1 MNDIE
6 MLFRTL
12 FWILFGSVML
22 MRVYFSLQ
30 VRRAGER
37 LLPDRA
43 AIEREDRGA
52 FAFRFVLFFVLLAFL
67 VLYALDAPWLRFLIP
82 LPPWLRW
89 LGFGLGL
96 ASLAW
101 WTWTQAALGAQWSAQ
116 LQLRQEHH
124 LVTTGPYAHVRHP
137 LYTAMLGI
145 AAAFALVTA
154 HWVFVAFGLVS
165 IVGLFS
171 RVPREEQM
179 MLDQF
184 GSEYAAYVQ
193 RTGRFF
199 PRLFASGTARG

>member
-1 MNDIE
+1 MDTE
-6 MLFRTL
+6 TLFRTL
-12 FWILFGSVML
+12 FWILFGGVLVM
-22 MRVYFSLQ
+22 RIYFSLQ

-43 AIEREDRGA
+43 AIQREGRGA
-52 FAFRFVLFFVLLAFL
+52 FAVRFVAFFVLLAL
-67 VLYALDAPWLRFLIP
+67 LALYALNVPWLRVLSIP

-89 LGFGLGL
+89 AGFVLGL

-101 WTWTQAALGAQWSAQ
+101 WVWTQSALGAHWSAQ
-116 LQLRQEHH
+116 LQLRAGHR
-124 LVTTGPYAHVRHP
+124 LVTTGPYARVRHP

-154 HWVFVAFGLVS
+154 HWVFVAFGILS

-179 MLDQF
+179 MLDEF
-184 GSEYAAYVQ
+184 GSEYAAYMQ

-199 PRLFASGTARG
+199 PRFSRSGR